1 MRRALPTVAIV
12 VAAVIALDARAED
25 GASTAPEARPATD
38 ATAPPKAEPKEE
50 SPSGYLNL
58 FATLGFGG
66 GFRFNNPYRLA
77 TQLGADAAS
86 VSLSP
91 GFVDFSG
98 NMTFGLPT
106 NVQHGGSVHAGA
118 ALGGVPQAY
127 MNVSY
132 ILDYH
137 RHAAWMFHARIGP
150 TILLSP
156 DINVGGELASGFS
169 WLFTGA
175 LGLTSELAFDLFYG
189 AGTLE
194 RTYSVVPIVSAQ
206 LGVIVDFEVLP

>member
-1 MRRALPTVAIV
+1 MTRALPTFAIV
-12 VAAVIALDARAED
+12 IAAAIARDARAD
-25 GASTAPEARPATD
+25 DAAPASNAD
-38 ATAPPKAEPKEE
+38 AKELAKAEPKEE

-137 RHAAWMFHARIGP
+137 RYAAWMFHARIGP

-175 LGLTSELAFDLFYG
+175 LGLTGELAFDLFYG